1 MAPSVTT
8 TTEPRLNLR
17 KCMRKIRIDFCD
29 FWPGFCKTDNFFW
42 HALKKRFDV
51 ELHAQPDFLIY
62 SNRES
67 HLHRVH
73 NCVKIY
79 FAVESFLP
87 LWSECDYALT
97 CHYLDDSRHL
107 RLPLYVLYGAPE
119 RLIRHGEDAETLLRE
134 KRKFCSFIVSNGG
147 KRKTQKRVD
156 FFHRLSRYQ
165 RVDSAGRYLNNIGG
179 PLVGGT
185 AEKIAF
191 LRQYKFNIAFEN
203 GSTPGYTTEKL
214 VEAMP
219 ARTVPIYWGSPRVAE
234 EFNPRSFLNYHDYS
248 DEDELIEK
256 IIELDRD
263 EKKYLEWFHQPY
275 FRDDRPNEFYNED
288 RLLDFFERIF
298 STPIQPVSQR
308 RPWLQAGRWILLKK
322 NKPNEAPP

>member
-1 MAPSVTT
+1 
-8 TTEPRLNLR
+8 
-17 KCMRKIRIDFCD
+17 MRKIRIDFCD

-87 LWSECDYALT
+87 RWNECDYALT
-97 CHYLDDSRHL
+97 CHYLDDFRHL
-107 RLPLYVLYGAPE
+107 RLPLYVLYGSPE
-119 RLIRHGEDAETLLRE
+119 RLIRRGEDAETLLRE
-134 KRKFCSFIVSNGG
+134 KIKFCSFVVSNGG
-147 KRKTQKRVD
+147 KSKTQKRVD
-156 FFHRLSRYQ
+156 FFHRLSRY
-165 RVDSAGRYLNNIGG
+165 RHVDSAGRHLNNIGG
-179 PLVGGT
+179 PLMGGT

-203 GSTPGYTTEKL
+203 ASTPGYTTEKL
-214 VEAMP
+214 AEAMV
-219 ARTVPIYWGSPRVAE
+219 ARTLPIYWGSPRVAE
-234 EFNPRSFLNYHDYS
+234 EFSPRSFLNYHDYS
-248 DEDELIEK
+248 NEDELIEK

-263 EKKYLEWFHQPY
+263 EKKYLKCFHQPY
-275 FRDDRPNEFYNED
+275 FHDDRPNEFYNED
-288 RLLDFFERIF
+288 RLLNFFERIF

-308 RPWLQAGRWILLKK
+308 RPWFRIGRWIPVKR
-322 NKPNEAPP
+322 NRPHSMH